1 MYTLSRSASASAVSD
16 NPAESP
22 RLLIEC
28 AQFVRHSRSLASMM
42 PALCFSGAASLLVS
56 VLLHGLAIDAVG
68 VELHGWLESWLT
80 LWPLL
85 FPLVYVAS
93 LLARKIR
100 GLAVA
105 RMDWQQGL
113 GYGDIAAVTE
123 QLHAGRSVLRGLRP
137 RHDYLA

>member
-1 MYTLSRSASASAVSD
+1 MYTLSRSASSSTAPAA
-16 NPAESP
+16 AESP

-42 PALCFSGAASLLVS
+42 PALLFSGAASLLVS
-56 VLLHGLAIDAVG
+56 VLLHGLVIGAVG

-85 FPLVYVAS
+85 FPLVYLAS

-100 GLAVA
+100 GLTAA

-123 QLHAGRSVLRGLRP
+123 QINAGRGVLRGLRP